1 MNTANNLIKLANYI
15 EMNVP
20 QEKLDMSSFRAK
32 FFINKH
38 DCGTS
43 GCALGWAPFV
53 EGLEPVE
60 SDFDGPYVGLDFW
73 QYSERVFPALGSHMS
88 ADWEEVF
95 DSDLSSDKTQVV
107 YRLRKKARQLKRR
120 TLIKKVL
127 TGIALT
133 ALIGVAILMSGCT
146 SGDGVPYQTQ
156 PQGIE
161 ILDER
166 GTALQNLDS
175 PVVNANVVWTLDRWT
190 AGSTYSRPQPYQ
202 NTRVDISC
210 NRVEGAEGFDFFADG
225 ELIGVRTTCNHHLDI
240 ETPGHN
246 RADIVYP
253 EIRVRVWNE
262 DGRETLSQPAYWI

>member
-1 MNTANNLIKLANYI
+1 MNTADNLIKLANYI

-20 QEKLDMSSFRAK
+20 QEKLDMRYCRERAFK
-32 FFINKH
+32 SLN

-53 EGLEPVE
+53 EGLEPIEEDCNRV
-60 SDFDGPYVGLDFW
+60 SRCLNFW
-73 QYSERVFPALGSHMS
+73 QYSQRVFPALGNNMS
-88 ADWEEVF
+88 SSWEEVF

-120 TLIKKVL
+120 TLMKKVL
-127 TGIALT
+127 SGIALT
-133 ALIGVAILMSGCT
+133 AAIGVSILMTGCT

-156 PQGIE
+156 PQGVE

-175 PVVNANVVWTLDRWT
+175 PLVNANVVWTLDRWT
-190 AGSTYSRPQPYQ
+190 AGTTYSRPQPYQ

-210 NRVEGAEGFDFFADG
+210 GYVEEADGFDFFANG
-225 ELIGVRTTCNHHLDI
+225 ELIGVRGTCNHHLDI
-240 ETPGHN
+240 ETPGHS
-246 RADIVYP
+246 RDDIMYP